1 MHSVPCCICCSLPN
15 NAAPEWKQVTIKNPS
30 MGDQNRLEWDTSL
43 ESTNV
48 SDTFVD
54 WDDDEE
60 GEAGIKKTPE
70 EY

>member
-15 NAAPEWKQVTIKNPS
+15 NAGPEWKQATIKNPCIE
-30 MGDQNRLEWDTSL
+30 DRIRLEGDTSL